1 MNAPRWL
8 PNLTIERRIGLGFAA
23 ILALVACISLVIV
36 WSVREIDELTHIAD
50 EAESLK
56 SQTFETA
63 LLINSSRISLNS
75 FIASGEASH
84 MAHLREASAKAV
96 VNLQALAART
106 RDARA
111 QGEFAALLKVLGD
124 FDAIAAKLDKLD
136 AERQANVKIVLEN
149 GAAITDPLA
158 KLQGEMFDRA
168 DLSSTRVVSRAVQ
181 ASMGMRDAAGRFLTL
196 GGDADRDRAL
206 KEADELDFRV
216 SEMSYAAAFREPD
229 AKKAL
234 TDAGKSIEAYIEA
247 LKEIVRIAPERAQI
261 VGQDLPRLGE
271 EMGRRID
278 ALTALFG
285 QRYAAAQKGAVGTVS
300 LTSNLINTSSAVAI
314 LGGIMLAWAIG
325 RSIARPVRDLTHTME
340 ELAAGDAA
348 IEVPSLGRKDELGQM
363 AAALQVFKENARKVA
378 ALEAEAKEAE
388 KRLAVEKA
396 RAMGE
401 LAGQF
406 EIRVMAAVKK
416 VEAESRGVK
425 HSAGSMATAAQS
437 AQQKAARVAA
447 ASGGTADGVRTVAQ
461 AAGELAASIT
471 QIGALVA
478 KSSSIGEQAVAQSTA
493 TNATITALSSAAERI
508 GTVVKLI
515 EEIAGRTNLLAL
527 NATIEAAR
535 AGEAGRGF
543 TIVASEVKSL
553 AQQTAKAT
561 SDIAAQIGAIQSST
575 QAAVA
580 AIGAIGKTIT
590 AMRDISTTVSDAIHR
605 QDSATNAIA
614 ANIQQAANGTAEVSA
629 NIADVTQSSEQ
640 TGEAAHGMRSAA
652 DLLVGEAEFLKHEVE
667 NFLASVRAA

>member
-1 MNAPRWL
+1 MRMIGTQTIRSKFVLLAALVVVALAGISTYAWRTGTAITREIGRIASELDTLDLSEAAGGAVNATIEAARL
-8 PNLTIERRIGLGFAA
+8 ATVAQTNAESEKLTTTRDQARQTIERAAVSLESRSERELAAAFMQRFAEIDNALDELKLRIQSRNQAFELVAAVGGQLAASADALADELERRPAVDRALASNLQLAARDATTAAQRLLLTKDPEARQVADAALRAISDIVETIDAALAPEGRAARNVTRAVSRDRGILRDSVASYMAAINDDGDFLGAIDRRLTNAAEAIARVRAEARERLSQAQTATRRYSEESTAVMVWTSVLAATLATLAA
-23 ILALVACISLVIV
+23 ILVA
-36 WSVREIDELTHIAD
+36 
-50 EAESLK
+50 
-56 SQTFETA
+56 
-63 LLINSSRISLNS
+63 
-75 FIASGEASH
+75 
-84 MAHLREASAKAV
+84 
-96 VNLQALAART
+96 
-106 RDARA
+106 
-111 QGEFAALLKVLGD
+111 
-124 FDAIAAKLDKLD
+124 
-136 AERQANVKIVLEN
+136 
-149 GAAITDPLA
+149 
-158 KLQGEMFDRA
+158 
-168 DLSSTRVVSRAVQ
+168 
-181 ASMGMRDAAGRFLTL
+181 
-196 GGDADRDRAL
+196 
-206 KEADELDFRV
+206 
-216 SEMSYAAAFREPD
+216 MS
-229 AKKAL
+229 
-234 TDAGKSIEAYIEA
+234 
-247 LKEIVRIAPERAQI
+247 IVRP
-261 VGQDLPRLGE
+261 L
-271 EMGRRID
+271 
-278 ALTALFG
+278 
-285 QRYAAAQKGAVGTVS
+285 
-300 LTSNLINTSSAVAI
+300 
-314 LGGIMLAWAIG
+314 
-325 RSIARPVRDLTHTME
+325 RSLTHTME
-340 ELAAGDAA
+340 ELAAGDTG
-348 IEVPSLGRKDELGQM
+348 IDVPSLGRKDELGQM

-388 KRLAVEKA
+388 ERLAVEKA

-493 TNATITALSSAAERI
+493 TNATIAALSTAAERI

-543 TIVASEVKSL
+543 TIVASEVKSF

-561 SDIAAQIGAIQSST
+561 SDIAAQIAAIQSST

-580 AIGAIGKTIT
+580 AIAAIGKTIT

>member
-1 MNAPRWL
+1 MRAPHWL

-23 ILALVACISLVIV
+23 ILALVACISPVIV
-36 WSVREIDELTHIAD
+36 WSVREIGNLSEIAD
-50 EAESLK
+50 DAEALK

-63 LLINSSRISLNS
+63 LLINGSRISLNS
-75 FIASGEASH
+75 FIASGDASH
-84 MAHLREASAKAV
+84 MAQLRETSAKAV
-96 VNLQALAART
+96 VNAQAIALRT
-106 RDARA
+106 ADVRA

-124 FDAIAAKLDKLD
+124 FDAIAAKLETLD
-136 AERQANVKIVLEN
+136 VARQANVKTVLEN
-149 GAAITDPLA
+149 GAAITDPLV

-196 GGDADRDRAL
+196 GSDADRDRAL

-234 TDAGKSIEAYIEA
+234 ADAGKSIEAYIEA
-247 LKEIVRIAPERAQI
+247 LKEIVRIAPKGAQI
-261 VGQDLPRLGE
+261 VGQDLPQLGA

-285 QRYAAAQKGAVGTVS
+285 QRFAAAQKGAVGTVS
-300 LTSNLINTSSAVAI
+300 LTSNFINTSSGLAI
-314 LGGIMLAWAIG
+314 LGCIVFAWAIG
-325 RSIARPVRDLTHTME
+325 SSIARPVRDLTHTME
-340 ELAAGDAA
+340 ELAAGDTD
-348 IEVPSLGRKDELGQM
+348 IDVPSLGCKDELGKM
-363 AAALQVFKENARKVA
+363 AAALQVFKENALKVA
-378 ALEAEAKEAE
+378 ALETEAKEAE
-388 KRLAVEKA
+388 KRLAFEKT
-396 RAMGE
+396 RAMAE

-406 EIRVMAAVKK
+406 EIRGMAAVRK

-425 HSAGSMATAAQS
+425 KSAGTMATAAQS
-437 AQQKAARVAA
+437 AQHKAARVAA

-471 QIGALVA
+471 RIGALVA

-493 TNATITALSSAAERI
+493 TNATIAALSTAAERI
-508 GTVVKLI
+508 GTVVRLI
-515 EEIAGRTNLLAL
+515 EEIAGRTNLPAL

-553 AQQTAKAT
+553 SQQTAKAT
-561 SDIAAQIGAIQSST
+561 SEIAAQIAAIQT
-575 QAAVA
+575 
-580 AIGAIGKTIT
+580 
-590 AMRDISTTVSDAIHR
+590 STTVSDAIHR
-605 QDSATNAIA
+605 QDEATNAIA
-614 ANIQQAANGTAEVSA
+614 ANIQQAASGTAEVSA
-629 NIADVTQSSEQ
+629 NIVDVTQSSEQ
-640 TGEAAHGMRSAA
+640 TGAAAHGMRSAA
-652 DLLVGEAEFLKHEVE
+652 DLLVGEAEFPKHEVE